1 MTDDIKTA
9 RQVVKD
15 LFSKTGNM
23 IPNPA
28 RTKDDMAARLF
39 LAHTLINSILMGNT
53 GKGGLAERWGKQIED
68 IEARINDLCN
78 SFHHP
83 KHGPAVK

>member
-9 RQVVKD
+9 NKVVKE

-28 RTKDDMAARLF
+28 QTQDQLAARLF

-53 GKGGLAERWGKQIED
+53 AKGGLAEKWAKQIED

-83 KHGPAVK
+83 KHGSAV